1 MSVNIDV
8 YYLNGFRVFH
18 YRHTII
24 CLAKFLL
31 IHLELFL
38 VCSNNAAINVYV
50 LSCVYSCLI
59 LSDKLLGMGLVGWR
73 E

>member
-1 MSVNIDV
+1 MSVSIDV
-8 YYLNGFRVFH
+8 YYLNRVFH

-31 IHLELFL
+31 IHLKLFL
-38 VCSNNAAINVYV
+38 ICSHDATISVYV
-50 LSCVYSCLI
+50 LSRVYSCLI
-59 LSDKLLGMGLVGWR
+59 LSDKLLGIGLVGWR